1 MIGLVATRLAVRST
15 SLLLLLPSLLLSL
28 LALASAGCAGRTQTL
43 RDDGY
48 EVITLRESHNNS
60 HIVRYGDA
68 AFMMDAGLE
77 RDAPALEQR
86 MRDAGVDPKSLR
98 AIIVSHGHAD
108 HVGGA
113 GYFRKRYGTQIIAG
127 AGDHALMASGK
138 HEAKLCPTDSLAR
151 GRLDADQAQT
161 FTPITADVEI
171 AAAGEGAQQDLATL
185 TGVPG
190 KLYAL
195 PGHTDGSLVVV
206 AGPFA
211 LVGDLIRGSIPGSS
225 AVTHFYMCDL
235 ADNRRDVAWLLSDAG
250 KAARTV
256 LVGHFG
262 PLERA
267 AVQDWLDEAAP

>member
-1 MIGLVATRLAVRST
+1 MIGVS
-15 SLLLLLPSLLLSL
+15 SLGRCARRLLPLAMWASLV
-28 LALASAGCAGRTQTL
+28 AGCAGRTQTL

-48 EVITLRESHNNS
+48 EVITLRESHNNA
-60 HIVRYGDA
+60 HIVRHGGA
-68 AFMMDAGLE
+68 AFMVDAGLQ
-77 RDAPALEQR
+77 RDAPALERR
-86 MRDAGVDPKSLR
+86 MRDAGVDPKTLR

-113 GYFRKRYGTQIIAG
+113 GYFRARYGTRIIAG
-127 AGDHALMASGK
+127 AGDHAMMASGK
-138 HEAKLCPTDSLAR
+138 HEAKLCPTDGLAR
-151 GRLDADQAQT
+151 SRLDEDQGQT
-161 FTPITADVEI
+161 YTPLDADVEI
-171 AAAGEGAQQDLATL
+171 PAEGEGAHQDLQPL

-190 KLYAL
+190 MIHAL

-211 LVGDLIRGSIPGSS
+211 LVGDLIRGSIPGSG

-250 KAARTV
+250 KAVRTV

-267 AVQDWLDEAAP
+267 AVQAWLDEAAN